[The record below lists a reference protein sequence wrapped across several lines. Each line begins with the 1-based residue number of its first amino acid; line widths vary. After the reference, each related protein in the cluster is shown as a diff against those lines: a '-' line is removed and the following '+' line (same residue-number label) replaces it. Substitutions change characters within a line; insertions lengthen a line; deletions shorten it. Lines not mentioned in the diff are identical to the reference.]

1 MELKTDVAERIS
13 ASLNDQALTC
23 PHRGRETTFQL
34 VDEQGAGEPYAGLY
48 YEAVDSEGVTYSGA
62 LDVKGCGRVTNH
74 HGAISLRFESEYVGS
89 EELYSDLQRRKS
101 YPLKITDLQV
111 RAEKT
116 QYANADG
123 SRTSSNPA
131 QAAADHYYQVETSE
145 LVRYA
150 CHLPPL
156 VDRGFPPRTSLNAI
170 MGEHGN
176 SGICLMPDAC
186 TVLEVRPLRALR
198 PLLSANAEFCALN
211 LYQLALMATLSY
223 NPFGQDPDEHPVL
236 ASTVSFP
243 FIPTSGNWFGS
254 ALNTFNEIW
263 RVDPEQ
269 SEPMYPILEE
279 VAYSRRLEIV
289 PFDPALYPVNDPSL
303 GNDQQNPARLHFL
316 DDRGVSDATDTQAF
330 ITHTSEYALIAIR
343 GTNEAADFLRD
354 VDALQVPFEQ
364 GEGRVHR
371 GFYESALKVF
381 DFAMSYLDQFDY
393 SKKLIICGHSLG
405 GAVALILAEMLR
417 RSPSKFTIQL
427 YTYGAPR
434 AGDVTFTRNAADLI
448 HHRIV
453 NHDDVIPNA
462 PLPWM
467 NPRYDVMAQGALVMQ
482 IDAMLGMKI
491 LRTGLVNQEGEH
503 YEHHGNLRHFMPI
516 ALTPHTSSAILWSPG
531 CDTITDQALCSR
543 YLRKVDGLPELRS
556 ISVADHAMTAG
567 YLPACWAVL
576 RRHQQALAD
585 RAPAVTRREIQLV
598 EEALKS
604 ISEQLI
610 RRRARLAGGDHYART
625 HEPSQKQVEQELSRI
640 SVTRERLATLNH
652 TPISAADIY
661 GEHAGTPHLMAALAR
676 WHAHAQNARTEP
688 LAQAPIE
695 LAPVEPVTPAMT
707 HNDILA
713 YLDAVDDP
721 NDPLNLI

>member
-1 MELKTDVAERIS
+1 MELKTDGAERIS

-289 PFDPALYPVNDPSL
+289 PFDPALYPVNDPNL
-303 GNDQQNPARLHFL
+303 GNDQQNPARLHFWMTE
-316 DDRGVSDATDTQAF
+316 VS
-330 ITHTSEYALIAIR
+330 
-343 GTNEAADFLRD
+343 
-354 VDALQVPFEQ
+354 
-364 GEGRVHR
+364 
-371 GFYESALKVF
+371 
-381 DFAMSYLDQFDY
+381 AMQ
-393 SKKLIICGHSLG
+393 
-405 GAVALILAEMLR
+405 R
-417 RSPSKFTIQL
+417 TPRPSS
-427 YTYGAPR
+427 
-434 AGDVTFTRNAADLI
+434 
-448 HHRIV
+448 
-453 NHDDVIPNA
+453 
-462 PLPWM
+462 
-467 NPRYDVMAQGALVMQ
+467 
-482 IDAMLGMKI
+482 
-491 LRTGLVNQEGEH
+491 
-503 YEHHGNLRHFMPI
+503 
-516 ALTPHTSSAILWSPG
+516 LTP
-531 CDTITDQALCSR
+531 
-543 YLRKVDGLPELRS
+543 
-556 ISVADHAMTAG
+556 
-567 YLPACWAVL
+567 
-576 RRHQQALAD
+576 
-585 RAPAVTRREIQLV
+585 
-598 EEALKS
+598 
-604 ISEQLI
+604 
-610 RRRARLAGGDHYART
+610 
-625 HEPSQKQVEQELSRI
+625 
-640 SVTRERLATLNH
+640 LNM
-652 TPISAADIY
+652 
-661 GEHAGTPHLMAALAR
+661 L
-676 WHAHAQNARTEP
+676 
-688 LAQAPIE
+688 
-695 LAPVEPVTPAMT
+695 
-707 HNDILA
+707 
-713 YLDAVDDP
+713 
-721 NDPLNLI
+721 